1 MTTPSETVVE
11 VLADG
16 SQVVEVT
23 TTENEEEYDIQIQG
37 SDRRYPAIILRRK
50 DRGPGATIRTISRNG
65 QHSDLYADYAEVIA
79 AYQARRKARRDN
91 SDNSS
96 DNTSDHRE
104 EPDPRGHGEG
114 GIDATGEGWID
125 KTLQSVVR
133 RLDNSPEDTD

>member
-1 MTTPSETVVE
+1 MTTPSDTVVE
-11 VLADG
+11 VLEDG

-23 TTENEEEYDIQIQG
+23 TTDKEEEYDIQIQG
-37 SDRRYPAIILRRK
+37 SDRKYPAIILRRK

-79 AYQARRKARRDN
+79 AYQARRKSRRDN
-91 SDNSS
+91 
-96 DNTSDHRE
+96 TPDHRE
-104 EPDPRGHGEG
+104 EPDPRRHGEG
-114 GIDATGEGWID
+114 GTDATGEGWID